1 MASHPDL
8 ADCADSALVVVD
20 LQGRLS
26 AAMPADEA
34 ERVAKA
40 TLRLLKAADCL
51 GVPVLATE
59 QYPQGL
65 GPTQAEIAAAWP
77 SATSVFA
84 KTGFSC
90 CLAPGFVEALAESG
104 RRQVLLVGQEAHVC
118 VLQSAYDL
126 LQLGYRVQVLGDA
139 VCSRNPEHKASALRR
154 LQSRQVIVTNH
165 ESVLFEWLGDAAHPQ
180 FKAVSALL
188 REKI

>member
-1 MASHPDL
+1 MAPHQDL
-8 ADCADSALVVVD
+8 ADSADSVLVVVD
-20 LQGRLS
+20 LQERLS

-34 ERVAKA
+34 ARVGST
-40 TLRLLKAADCL
+40 TLRLLKAAGYL

-77 SATSVFA
+77 AATPVFA

-90 CLAPGFVEALAESG
+90 CRAPGFLEALAASG
-104 RRQVLLVGQEAHVC
+104 RRQVVLVGQETHVC

-126 LQLGYRVQVLGDA
+126 LRLGYRVQVVGDA
-139 VCSRNPEHKASALRR
+139 VCSRDPDHKALALRR
-154 LQSRQVIVTNH
+154 LQARQVIVTNH

-180 FKAVSALL
+180 FRAVSGLL